1 MKKLLAC
8 LLAAAMLSATCAGGA
23 LGALPASA
31 QENTIDV
38 WLIGGQSNAVGYAQG
53 LPQTNDDPRFSEGF
67 DNVLFWGEYES
78 DISSVLPSD
87 FVPVKAGYGKAYST
101 NDRRSGA
108 ELGIASSLGDSGTMN
123 AVIKYA
129 WGATFLYPD
138 TTNAAS
144 TRYGTWTPPSYR
156 EDHGVGG
163 GKIGILYDNF
173 LEVVAEGLDKLEK
186 KGYTPVIRGMWWMQ
200 GEAEANNKTYA
211 DAYYALLTDLIG
223 DLRSDLTQTTGQDCS
238 SMPFVIGKIYRN
250 PAYSAMSQIE
260 TIRAAQDRAAQTLAN
275 VATVDCTGLA
285 QQDGWHFTADAQLYL
300 GEQFVQKVNGMDG
313 KYWVSCSSD
322 HVDFSGGGAK
332 QQGETVTISVS
343 ARRGYR
349 IEDVSMQIGTQEPAF
364 VTLTNGSYSFV
375 MPEGNVSFTVG
386 TQALALCQ
394 LTKYESNDASMG
406 SIYPSAEA
414 RAGWYEGERVQIFV
428 RPAEGYTVVRA
439 TVNGTE
445 IAAVGEQNDGL
456 VYELDTPSDAEFYV
470 EFAAEQEPIPPSD
483 AADPPE
489 DGEPEDNTGLWIG
502 IGVGGAAVIAAAAVI
517 VLFVRKRRG

>member
-1 MKKLLAC
+1 MKKMLAC
-8 LLAAAMLSATCAGGA
+8 LSAAAVLSLTCAGGA

-31 QENTIDV
+31 EENTIDV

-78 DISSVLPSD
+78 DVSSVLPTD

-101 NDRRSGA
+101 SDRRSGA
-108 ELGIASSLGDSGTMN
+108 ELGIASALGDSGTMN

-144 TRYGTWTPPSYR
+144 TNYGTWTPPSYR
-156 EDHGVGG
+156 EEHSVGG

-173 LEVVAEGLDKLEK
+173 LDIVAEGLNKLEE

-200 GEAEANNKTYA
+200 GEAEANTKTYA
-211 DAYYALLTDLIG
+211 DAYYELLTDLIS
-223 DLRSDLTQTTGQDCS
+223 DLRSDLTQVTGQDCS

-260 TIRAAQDRAAQTLAN
+260 TIRAAQEQAAQTLVN

-300 GEQFVQKVNGMDG
+300 GEQFVQKVTGMDG
-313 KYWVSCSSD
+313 KYWVSCASD
-322 HVDFSGGGAK
+322 YIDFSGGGAK
-332 QQGETVTISVS
+332 QQGETVTITVS

-349 IEDVSMQIGTQEPAF
+349 IEDVTMQIGMQEPVS
-364 VTLTNGSYSFV
+364 VTLTNGRYTFV
-375 MPEGNVSFTVG
+375 MPESNVSFTVNA
-386 TQALALCQ
+386 QALELYQ

-414 RAGWYEGERVQIFV
+414 RAGWYEGEQVQIFV
-428 RPAEGYTVVRA
+428 RPAEGYTVARA

-456 VYELDTPSDAEFYV
+456 VYELNVAADVEFYV
-470 EFAAEQEPIPPSD
+470 EFASEQTQPAPPEEPSD
-483 AADPPE
+483 ETPE
-489 DGEPEDNTGLWIG
+489 NNPNTGLWVG
-502 IGVGGAAVIAAAAVI
+502 IGVGGAVIVAAAVALVVI
-517 VLFVRKRRG
+517 FVRKRK